1 MGYINEEYICPI
13 WQEFLQNKST
23 IDSLETL
30 ISAKLTD
37 NPLKD
42 IGHKRIVNFAALGS
56 RWEVSFN
63 NDFITNSIAEEFI
76 SILQILL
83 CEVALSDIDFHL
95 TKGNVKIEIE
105 INNSINSP

>member
-1 MGYINEEYICPI
+1 M
-13 WQEFLQNKST
+13 
-23 IDSLETL
+23 ETL

-105 INNSINSP
+105 INNSINSPEELPSDDSFHWKVFVPYFDGKILRR